1 MYEQPWLFGYGCS
14 YSRLGNLVLIAA
26 KSCMTGDIWA
36 TLLQCGSFKLESA
49 WCENRVFCV
58 MRRLGGLDTNS
69 QPGAKTETSVLSTDK
84 TFTSAF
90 SSIQQQDDACLGAE
104 VGKFAFLQCTR
115 N

>member
-1 MYEQPWLFGYGCS
+1 
-14 YSRLGNLVLIAA
+14 
-26 KSCMTGDIWA
+26 MTSG
-36 TLLQCGSFKLESA
+36 QHCFSA
-49 WCENRVFCV
+49 GLSNWRVHGVKMRVFCV

-90 SSIQQQDDACLGAE
+90 SSIQHQDDACLGAE